1 MIRFVTAQEMRAL
14 DEETI
19 QKKGVPGAVLMESAG
34 RGVVEV
40 MAGLLPLAGKKVA
53 VVAGPGN
60 NGGDGYVV
68 ARHLHHRGAE
78 VVVVRAATEEQVRGD
93 ARVHHDAARNFGVC
107 MEDGTPAGWAEAAP
121 LVAGA
126 DVIVDALLG
135 TGTARPVTGHFAA
148 VIAAMNAAPG
158 LRVAVDLPSGL
169 DADRGH
175 PLGVCVEAHHTVTF
189 AFPKLGLVT
198 HPGFLH
204 VGALHVV
211 DIGIPDPLAA
221 EHGMGGWL
229 LDEACLA
236 PLRRPR
242 PRDAHKG
249 TFGHL
254 LIVAGSGGKTGAAW
268 LCGEAAART
277 GAGLVTIASPDE
289 AQRAL
294 SGRVVEMMTEP
305 LGPEPLDAAAA
316 WSRLAALLEGKR
328 AVAFG
333 PGVGRAP
340 AMRALLERLLA
351 TWEGPLVIDADGL
364 NLLAEDVSV
373 LGRRKA
379 EVVLTPHPAEM
390 GRLAGIP
397 TAEVQAGR
405 AETARR
411 FATQHGVV
419 VVLKGARSVIAGPG
433 GELAINPTGNPGM
446 ASGGTGDAL
455 TGIVGALL
463 ASGLA
468 PLAAAQTGTY
478 LHGAAGDRAAAE
490 RGETGL
496 LARDLID
503 AIPRV
508 LAGPGGRPV
517 VSGPGPGDGA
527 GTLLGVPLP
536 GTVARI

>member
-1 MIRFVTAQEMRAL
+1 ML
-14 DEETI
+14 
-19 QKKGVPGAVLMESAG
+19 
-34 RGVVEV
+34 
-40 MAGLLPLAGKKVA
+40 AGLLSMSGTAGMAGKKVA
-53 VVAGPGN
+53 IVAGPGN

-68 ARHLHHRGAE
+68 ARHLHHRGAD

-93 ARVHHDAARNFGVC
+93 ARVHHDAARNFGVP
-107 MEDGTPAGWAEAAP
+107 MVDGTPAGWPQAAP

-135 TGTARPVTGHFAA
+135 TGTARAVTGHFAT

-175 PLGVCVEAHHTVTF
+175 PLGVCVAAHHTVTF

-211 DIGIPDPLAA
+211 DIGIPDQLAA
-221 EHGMGGWL
+221 ERGMGGWL
-229 LDEACLA
+229 LDAACLA
-236 PLRRPR
+236 ALRQPR

-249 TFGHL
+249 TFGHV
-254 LIVAGSGGKTGAAW
+254 LIVAGSEGKTGAAW

-294 SGRVVEMMTEP
+294 SGRVVEVMTES
-305 LGPEPLDAAAA
+305 LGPEPLDAAAT
-316 WSRLAALLEGKR
+316 WPRLAALLAGKR

-333 PGVGRAP
+333 PGVGRTP
-340 AMRALLERLLA
+340 ALRTLLERLLA

-364 NLLAEDVSV
+364 NLLAEDVSI
-373 LGRRKA
+373 LERARRKA

-390 GRLAGIP
+390 GRLAQIP
-397 TAEVQAGR
+397 TAEVQARR
-405 AETARR
+405 AETARD
-411 FATQHGVV
+411 FATRHGVV

-455 TGIVGALL
+455 TGILGALL
-463 ASGLA
+463 ASGMT

-478 LHGAAGDRAAAE
+478 LHGAAGDRAALE

-508 LAGPGGRPV
+508 LAGKDSSPSIPRALPAPTPPRP
-517 VSGPGPGDGA
+517 
-527 GTLLGVPLP
+527 
-536 GTVARI
+536 